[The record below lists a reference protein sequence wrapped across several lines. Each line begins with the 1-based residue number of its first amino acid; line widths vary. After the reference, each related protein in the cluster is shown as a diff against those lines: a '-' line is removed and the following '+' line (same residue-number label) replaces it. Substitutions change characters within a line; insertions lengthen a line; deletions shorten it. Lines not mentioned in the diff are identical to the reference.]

1 MTMTQMPVV
10 MTPHVATPQM
20 FQQAMPPWVTQ
31 TPESSPMPWG
41 RAPPGE
47 YLKPFPFNLD
57 PTMPNGISK
66 EFLRS
71 VCEPFFDEMLVAV
84 YQAVQAQTQQALHTE
99 GQRQSVE
106 CQGFHGQCH
115 SIHGRSTS
123 FGSLPCAEPSSA
135 PSTEDSSD
143 VSDCGAFSS
152 IFTPVPN
159 EGDHF
164 KTGHQSIMS
173 SVDALSKVTRAVPDD
188 AELRQREVESEVVSE
203 HGSDLEKSVMV
214 CRHWKSK
221 GWCRMEDN
229 CKFLHPEHKRGV
241 GPGFVN
247 CSKAGGMSDGNSAD
261 ISNGLVHGSNPSHES
276 ALTTT
281 DCKKKSK
288 KRRSKGKSVNLRDE
302 AATVPGQVVDVQ
314 LAGYAIGGVYV
325 QYGHA
330 CGTGVTM

>member
-1 MTMTQMPVV
+1 ML
-10 MTPHVATPQM
+10 
-20 FQQAMPPWVTQ
+20 
-31 TPESSPMPWG
+31 WG

-71 VCEPFFDEMLVAV
+71 VCEPYFDEMLVAV
-84 YQAVQAQTQQALHTE
+84 YQAVQAQTQKTQH
-99 GQRQSVE
+99 QSEE

-115 SIHGRSTS
+115 SIHGQSTS
-123 FGSLPCAEPSSA
+123 LGSPVAECSIA

-143 VSDCGAFSS
+143 VSDYGAGAFSS

-159 EGDHF
+159 EDIMPTDHF
-164 KTGHQSIMS
+164 KTSHQSITSDM
-173 SVDALSKVTRAVPDD
+173 DALSKVTRAVVDE
-188 AELRQREVESEVVSE
+188 AEPVQQEVESEVVSE

-221 GWCRMEDN
+221 GWCRMEGN

-241 GPGFVN
+241 GPGLVN
-247 CSKAGGMSDGNSAD
+247 CNKVGGMSGSNSAD
-261 ISNGLVHGSNPSHES
+261 ISNGLVHGSNPSDES
-276 ALTTT
+276 ALTTA
-281 DCKKKSK
+281 DFKKKSK
-288 KRRSKGKSVNLRDE
+288 KRRSKGKSVNLSEE
-302 AATVPGQVVDVQ
+302 AATVPGQMADVQ

-330 CGTGVTM
+330 YGTGVTM